1 MENNI
6 ILIGGGGHAIA
17 CLDVIENLD
26 SFNVLGYLDV
36 VPTKIDLPYLG
47 NDTEAIKYI
56 DEVSFMICIG
66 QIKNPLPRINAFKY
80 LKSLNAKFATIIS
93 PLAYVS
99 KKAKIGEGTII
110 MHGAT
115 VQANVVVGENCI
127 INNRVLIDHC
137 SKVGN
142 NCHISTNVIINGD
155 ISIGDNIFIGSG
167 SIIKN
172 GISIGSDTVIGLGS
186 KVLKNISKGDLFY

>member
-1 MENNI
+1 METNL
-6 ILIGGGGHAIA
+6 ILVGGGGHAIA
-17 CLDVIENLD
+17 CLDVIENIA
-26 SFNVLGYLDV
+26 SFNILGYLDV
-36 VPTKIDLPYLG
+36 APTKIDLPYLG
-47 NDTEAIKYI
+47 NDNEAIKYI
-56 DEVSFMICIG
+56 NQSLFIICIG
-66 QIKNPLPRINAFKY
+66 QIKSPLPRINAFKY

-99 KKAKIGEGTII
+99 KKAEIGEGTII

-115 VQANVVVGENCI
+115 VQANVVIGENCI

-137 SKVGN
+137 SIVGN

-155 ISIGDNIFIGSG
+155 ICIGDNIFIGSG

-172 GISIGSDTVIGLGS
+172 GISIGSDSVIGLGS
-186 KVLKNISKGDLFY
+186 KVLKNISKGNLFY